1 MSMLDTYPTPHPL
14 AARCAQLLQAR
25 RQTVA
30 VCESSAGG
38 LITAALVAV
47 PGCSAFFVGGC
58 VAYAPEAREYL
69 LGMRPETFGDL
80 RPCTE
85 AYALLC
91 ARQLRARLG
100 CDWALAETG
109 ATGPTP
115 NPYGAP
121 PGRACL
127 AVGGRVERVR
137 ERQNWCARTWQ
148 TRSQRARAS
157 DGRGTSAERAQGA
170 RQVTRGASGRDR

>member
-1 MSMLDTYPTPHPL
+1 MSMLDTDPTPHPL

-38 LITAALVAV
+38 LITATLVAV

-69 LGMRPETFGDL
+69 LGLRPEALGDL

-115 NPYGAP
+115 NPYGDP

-127 AVGGRVERVR
+127 AVVGPVERTLAIATGDDR
-137 ERQNWCARTWQ
+137 
-148 TRSQRARAS
+148 RAANMAAFANAALGLFA
-157 DGRGTSAERAQGA
+157 DVLSAA
-170 RQVTRGASGRDR
+170 VS

>member
-1 MSMLDTYPTPHPL
+1 MTVLRPEPSPHPL
-14 AARCAQLLQAR
+14 ALRCAQLLQAR
-25 RQTVA
+25 GHTVA
-30 VCESSAGG
+30 LCESSAGG

-47 PGCSAFFVGGC
+47 PGCSAFFAGGAI
-58 VAYAPEAREYL
+58 AYSLQAREHL
-69 LGMRPETFGDL
+69 LGMGPEAFGEI

-115 NPYGAP
+115 NPYGDP
-121 PGRACL
+121 PGRACFAVAGPVEHTLGIAVADAGRTANMVAFTEAALEFL
-127 AVGGRVERVR
+127 ASSL
-137 ERQNWCARTWQ
+137 A
-148 TRSQRARAS
+148 
-157 DGRGTSAERAQGA
+157 AEPR
-170 RQVTRGASGRDR
+170 

>member
-1 MSMLDTYPTPHPL
+1 MMSMLDTDPTPHPL

-25 RQTVA
+25 HQTVA
-30 VCESSAGG
+30 VCESSTGG

-58 VAYAPEAREYL
+58 VAYAPGAREYL
-69 LGMRPETFGDL
+69 LGMSPEALGDL

-109 ATGPTP
+109 ATGPAP

-127 AVGGRVERVR
+127 AVVGPVERTLAIATGDDR
-137 ERQNWCARTWQ
+137 
-148 TRSQRARAS
+148 RAANMAAFANAALGLFA
-157 DGRGTSAERAQGA
+157 DVLSAA
-170 RQVTRGASGRDR
+170 VS

>member
-1 MSMLDTYPTPHPL
+1 MSMLDTDPTPHPL
-14 AARCAQLLQAR
+14 AARCARLLQAR

-69 LGMRPETFGDL
+69 LGMRPEAFGDL

-115 NPYGAP
+115 NPYGDP

-127 AVGGRVERVR
+127 AVVGPVERTLTIATGDDR
-137 ERQNWCARTWQ
+137 
-148 TRSQRARAS
+148 RAANMAAFAAAALGLFADALS
-157 DGRGTSAERAQGA
+157 
-170 RQVTRGASGRDR
+170 VTVS

>member
-1 MSMLDTYPTPHPL
+1 MNILDADSMPHPL
-14 AARCAQLLQAR
+14 AVRCARLLQAR
-25 RQTVA
+25 HQTVA

-38 LITAALVAV
+38 LITATLVAI
-47 PGCSAFFVGGC
+47 PGCSTFFVGGC
-58 VAYAPEAREYL
+58 VAYAAEARTHL
-69 LGMRPETFGDL
+69 LGMPPEAFGDL

-115 NPYGAP
+115 NPYGDP

-127 AVGGRVERVR
+127 AVVGPVERTLGIATGD
-137 ERQNWCARTWQ
+137 AR
-148 TRSQRARAS
+148 RAANMAAFAAAALGLFA
-157 DGRGTSAERAQGA
+157 DALSAA
-170 RQVTRGASGRDR
+170 VS